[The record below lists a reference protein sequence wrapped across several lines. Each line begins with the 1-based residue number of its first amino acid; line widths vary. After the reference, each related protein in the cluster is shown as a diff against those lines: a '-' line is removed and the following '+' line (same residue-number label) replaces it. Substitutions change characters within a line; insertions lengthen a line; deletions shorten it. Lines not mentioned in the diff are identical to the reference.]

1 MRERLAHGNRVSIM
15 DQKKKKYVII
25 ACACML
31 AVVTSL
37 GVAALLYARGDHGAN
52 LARMKGVI
60 ATSDSTE
67 NEELSAYKAI
77 DGDAED
83 RSSRWSSENDRE
95 DASHY
100 IELEF
105 PEEIS
110 VSFVVLKWER
120 RNVISYALEGSV
132 DGVSWET
139 LASFDKAPERKN
151 QEIALAEAA
160 QVRFLRL
167 STYDVSRNAEDY
179 SDIYQNVSIYEF
191 EVYAD
196 KPAAYLLGEAAVGY
210 GADGSRFLVMPEA
223 PEGYEVAYLGADY
236 EQIIGADGVVYDTI
250 QEKEVTVGFRLTGLD
265 DSSDIQEVSRTL
277 MVPAYDSMEEAAGE
291 VRTAEEEERRVND
304 CPEVIPALA
313 EWRGSQGRFEP
324 GDSFRIV
331 VEKGSALREVA
342 ELFRDQYKE
351 MCRCIVEVTEG
362 SSADAKPGDFYLGYV
377 DASHGLRKEGYTCD
391 ISDICV
397 ISAETDIGVRWGTVT
412 VLQILA
418 REGSLPEGQIRDY
431 PLYEVRGFGI
441 DVARKAVSM
450 DMLYAMME
458 KLSFY
463 KMNDLGIHLND
474 NTILST
480 SGLTESTEQAMMA
493 DSAFRLESDLVNDA
507 GGRLTS
513 DEYHYTKEEFAR
525 FIDTAKT
532 YGVTVVPEIDTPA
545 HSLAI
550 TRLYPEYALTA
561 RPESV
566 DQIDLDQEE
575 AVALVQ
581 SIWREALTGENA
593 AFRDADIVN
602 IGMDEYYGDGEQ
614 YRVYAADMADMV
626 RGEGK
631 TVRMW
636 GSLSHMG
643 GKTMP
648 DPANLQMNLWSTLWA
663 DPEQMYEAGYAL
675 INMQNNHLY
684 IIPGG
689 GYDYLDGE
697 ELYTQWEPYQFYDH
711 DTMSILPRYSQQVLG
726 AAYMIWN
733 DMSGNLDLGISEY
746 DLYARFA
753 APLQVLGAKL
763 WGMEGYRGGLDSV
776 EVGEQKPGADVP
788 MESYEDFC
796 ERARFCERQRYGIE
810 GETNRIYDE
819 AVGIEPSYEIEM
831 RIYLEETDAQT
842 ALGQP
847 ADGGKTAEAQATSP
861 EAAGEV
867 QVIAESDCAYGTW
880 AFYAV
885 EPETGR
891 VGFAR
896 EGRTYTWDYVLPRGQ
911 WVTLKAAGEPGQT
924 TLYADGVEIGTLGNT
939 KPFEE
944 YATFV
949 FPLQRVGEATG
960 SFRGEIE
967 IKRIR

>member
-1 MRERLAHGNRVSIM
+1 M
-15 DQKKKKYVII
+15 DQKKKRYVII
-25 ACACML
+25 ICACVF
-31 AVVTSL
+31 AVVTVL
-37 GVAALLYARGDHGAN
+37 GVAALLYAGGDHSAN

-77 DGDAED
+77 DGNAED

-132 DGVSWET
+132 DGAAWET
-139 LASFDKAPERKN
+139 LASFDTAPERKD
-151 QEIALAEAA
+151 QEIALPEAV

-167 STYDVSRNAEDY
+167 STYDVSRSAEDY
-179 SDIYQNVSIYEF
+179 SDIYQNVSLYEL

-196 KPAAYLLGEAAVGY
+196 KPAAYRLGEASVGY

-236 EQIIGADGVVYDTI
+236 EQIIGAEGMIYDTI
-250 QEKEVTVGFRLTGLD
+250 QDKEVTVGFRLTGLD
-265 DSSDIQEVSRTL
+265 DSSDTQEVSRTL
-277 MVPAYDSMEEAAGE
+277 MVPAHDGMEDAAGE
-291 VRTAEEEERRVND
+291 VRTAKEQERRVND

-313 EWRGSQGRFEP
+313 EWRGGQGRFEP
-324 GDSFRIV
+324 GGSFRII
-331 VEKGSALREVA
+331 VEKGSTLRSVA
-342 ELFRDQYKE
+342 ELFQDQYKE

-362 SSADAKPGDFYLGYV
+362 SPADAKPGDFYLGYV
-377 DASHGLRKEGYTCD
+377 DASHGLGKEGYICD

-397 ISAETDIGVRWGTVT
+397 INAETDTGVRWGTVT

-418 REGSLPEGQIRDY
+418 REGSLPGGQIRDY

-458 KLSFY
+458 KMSYY

-480 SGLTESTEQAMMA
+480 SGLTESTEQAMTA

-507 GGRLTS
+507 GDRLTS
-513 DEYHYTKEEFAR
+513 DEYAYTKEEFAR
-525 FIDTAKT
+525 FIDTAKAC
-532 YGVTVVPEIDTPA
+532 GVTVVPEIDTPA
-545 HSLAI
+545 HSLSI
-550 TRLYPEYALTA
+550 TRLYPEYALTT

-566 DQIDLDQEE
+566 DQIDLSKEE

-581 SIWREALTGENA
+581 SVWREALTGENA
-593 AFRDADIVN
+593 AFQNAEIVN

-697 ELYTQWEPYQFYDH
+697 ELYTQWEPYKFYDH
-711 DTMSILPRYSQQVLG
+711 DAMEVLPQYSQQVLG

-746 DLYARFA
+746 DLYVRFA
-753 APLQVLGAKL
+753 APLPVLSAKL
-763 WGMEGYRGGLDSV
+763 WGMNNSGGGRSST
-776 EVGEQKPGADVP
+776 EAGEKEPGADVQT
-788 MESYEDFC
+788 ESYEDFC
-796 ERARFCERQRYGIE
+796 ERARMTERQMYGIE
-810 GETNRIYDE
+810 GETNRIYDDK
-819 AVGIEPSYEIEM
+819 AGLEPSYEVNL
-831 RIYLEETDAQT
+831 RIWLEEDPAESTAADDKSLADAMPVQET
-842 ALGQP
+842 GVDRSGKSGQEEKNGRYMP
-847 ADGGKTAEAQATSP
+847 QI
-861 EAAGEV
+861 
-867 QVIAESDCAYGTW
+867 IAESDSAYGVW

-911 WVTLKAAGEPGQT
+911 WVTLRVAGEPGQT
-924 TLYADGVEIGTLGNT
+924 TLYADGVKVGTLGNAE
-939 KPFEE
+939 PFEE

-949 FPLQRVGEATG
+949 FPMQRIGEETG
-960 SFRGEIE
+960 SFRGEVE
-967 IKRIR
+967 MVRRR